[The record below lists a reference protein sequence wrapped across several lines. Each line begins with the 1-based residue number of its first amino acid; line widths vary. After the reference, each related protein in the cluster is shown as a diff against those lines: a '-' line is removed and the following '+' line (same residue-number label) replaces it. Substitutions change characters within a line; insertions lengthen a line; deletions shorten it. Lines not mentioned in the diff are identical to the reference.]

1 MRHYRQL
8 TQEERYQISAL
19 KRLGYT
25 QRQIARELGRSPSTI
40 SRELRRNRGI
50 DGCQAEMAQ
59 GLSHR
64 RRQETRKYH
73 KRIPEPIAWIEAR
86 LKEDWSPEQ
95 IAGSARALGQP

>member
-25 QRQIARELGRSPSTI
+25 QRQIARGLGRSPSTI

-50 DGCQAEMAQ
+50 DGYQAETAQ
-59 GLSHR
+59 RLSDR
-64 RRQETRKYH
+64 RRQEAHKYH
-73 KRIPEPIAWIEAR
+73 KRIPELIAWIEAR

-95 IAGSARALGQP
+95 IAGSAK